1 MYKLFSIHSIS
12 VSMYIC
18 NTHVHNIHYCTAT
31 YIFSWINNFKDF
43 ADVHRTSEIYILE
56 IVRSIIL
63 KKEIFDNPR
72 NYISSKISYPMVFYL
87 HTARIKDRTYLIQY
101 TRLCCCTSHSLTLL
115 SNDPEYNMAGSSLF
129 DDKHQTHP

>member
-1 MYKLFSIHSIS
+1 MY
-12 VSMYIC
+12 MY
-18 NTHVHNIHYCTAT
+18 NTHVTYITAGQHT

-43 ADVHRTSEIYILE
+43 TDRTSEIYILK

-72 NYISSKISYPMVFYL
+72 NYISLKISCPVVFYL
-87 HTARIKDRTYLIQY
+87 RTARIKDRTYLIQY